1 MIDLYLMTATDVE
14 MLAALIAAGVTD
26 EEGFPVAGVSLDHI
40 GPFSCVTGYS
50 KAKDKDKAGEPIP
63 IVAEYP
69 GWHTNLRG
77 NFTDAQLAA
86 LAPISVQPATPHRVW
101 A

>member
-1 MIDLYLMTATDVE
+1 MIDLYLMTATDAE
-14 MLAALIAAGVTD
+14 MLVALIAAGVTD

-40 GPFSCVTGYS
+40 GSFSRVTGY
-50 KAKDKDKAGEPIP
+50 DKADELI
-63 IVAEYP
+63 IVDYP

-77 NFTDAQLAA
+77 DFTDKQLAA
-86 LAPISVQPATPHRVW
+86 LAPISVQPAAPHRVW

>member
-1 MIDLYLMTATDVE
+1 MIDLYLMTATDEE
-14 MLAALIAAGVTD
+14 MLVALIAAGVTD

-40 GPFSCVTGYS
+40 GSFSRVTGY
-50 KAKDKDKAGEPIP
+50 DKADELI
-63 IVAEYP
+63 IVDYP

-77 NFTDAQLAA
+77 DFTDKQLAA
-86 LAPISVQPATPHRVW
+86 LAPISVQPAAPHRVW

>member
-1 MIDLYLMTATDVE
+1 MIDLYLMTATDAE

-26 EEGFPVAGVSLDHI
+26 EEGFPVAGVSIDHI
-40 GPFSCVTGYS
+40 GSFSRVTGYNKPKR
-50 KAKDKDKAGEPIP
+50 KADEPVP
-63 IVAEYP
+63 IVVEYP

-77 NFTDAQLAA
+77 DFTDEQLAA
-86 LAPISVQPATPHRVW
+86 LAPISVQPTVPHRVW

>member
-1 MIDLYLMTATDVE
+1 MIDLYLMTATDAE

-26 EEGFPVAGVSLDHI
+26 EEGFPVAGVSIDHI
-40 GPFSCVTGYS
+40 GSFSRVTGYNKPKR
-50 KAKDKDKAGEPIP
+50 KADEPVP
-63 IVAEYP
+63 IVVEYP

-77 NFTDAQLAA
+77 DFTDEQIAA
-86 LAPISVQPATPHRVW
+86 LAPISVQPAVPHRVW